1 MNEDMTHMRA
11 KQPSGGPAGAVRETA
26 DARARSWLFWG
37 VSAAL
42 AAAAFCVVF
51 WDGLVFM
58 AEHWDTEEYSHGSL
72 IPIIAAFL
80 IWQKKDALETTLR
93 DSAGHGAV
101 AGFCVVLFGL
111 FLGMLGELSTVYLII
126 QYGFLVVIGGLA
138 LVLVGWRGI
147 FLIWAPLL
155 YLVFMVP
162 LPSFLYANLSAELQ
176 LISSQLGVAVIRLF
190 DIPVFLEGNVI
201 DLGIYKLQVVEACSG
216 LRYLFPLMSFGYLC
230 AYLYRGPVW
239 HRAVLFLSTIPITIL
254 MNSLRIGV
262 IGVLVDRWGIEQ
274 AEGALHLFEG
284 WVVFMACVA
293 ILFCEIVI
301 LARLNG
307 RATGSLRNAFR
318 IDLPDWQRGWLPRG
332 GGVSPR
338 AWIASVTLLTVA
350 AVASVSLLGREN
362 TLPPRESLAAFPLR
376 IDDWYGQ
383 RRTIA
388 PGILGTLKLTDYL
401 LRDYIAPH
409 EPTGINLYIA
419 YYASQRKGEAV
430 HSPRSCIPGDGWRIE
445 ALSKTV
451 VNGLPSRSGKMA
463 VNRAIIAKGNLRQ
476 VVYYWFD
483 QRGREMTNE
492 YRVKWFLFWDGLTR
506 NRTDGALIRLVTPLG
521 RDEAPTA
528 ADKRLAGF
536 VQAIYPELERYV
548 PS

>member
-1 MNEDMTHMRA
+1 MTHMRA
-11 KQPSGGPAGAVRETA
+11 KQPSGGPVGAVPEGA
-26 DARARSWLFWG
+26 DARERSWLFWG
-37 VSAAL
+37 LGAAL
-42 AAAAFCVVF
+42 AAAAFFVVF

-72 IPIIAAFL
+72 IPFIAAFL
-80 IWQKKDALETTLR
+80 IWQKKDALEAVLR
-93 DSAGHGAV
+93 ESAGRGAAV
-101 AGFCVVLFGL
+101 GFLVVLFGL
-111 FLGMLGELSTVYLII
+111 FLGLLGELSTVYLII

-176 LISSQLGVAVIRLF
+176 LISSQLGVAVIRFF
-190 DIPVFLEGNVI
+190 DVPVFLEGNVI

-230 AYLYRGPVW
+230 AYLYRGPMW
-239 HRAVLFLSTIPITIL
+239 HRAVLFLSTIPITIM

-274 AEGALHLFEG
+274 AEGALHMFEG
-284 WVVFMACVA
+284 WAIFMACVA
-293 ILFCEIVI
+293 ILFCEILV
-301 LARLNG
+301 LSRFN
-307 RATGSLRNAFR
+307 RAAEGSLRNVFR

-338 AWIASVTLLTVA
+338 SWIASVALLVVA
-350 AVASVSLLGREN
+350 AAASAFLLGREN
-362 TLPPRESLAAFPLR
+362 TLPPREPLAAFPLH
-376 IDDWYGQ
+376 IDQWYGQ
-383 RRTIA
+383 RRTIE
-388 PGILGTLKLTDYL
+388 PGILGALKLTDYL
-401 LRDYIAPH
+401 LRDYVSVDGRA
-409 EPTGINLYIA
+409 GINLYVA

-430 HSPRSCIPGDGWRIE
+430 HSPRSCIPGDGWRIQK
-445 ALSKTV
+445 LSQV
-451 VNGLPSRSGKMA
+451 AVNGLPNGSGKMT
-463 VNRAIIAKGNLRQ
+463 VNRVIIAKGNLRQ

-506 NRTDGALIRLVTPLG
+506 NRTDGALIRLVTPLQ
-521 RDEAPTA
+521 RDEAPA
-528 ADKRLAGF
+528 SADKRLAGF
-536 VQAIYPELERYV
+536 LRGIYPELERYV
-548 PS
+548 PG